1 MLKKNMPKID
11 KMCPE
16 WRNKW
21 NLIIGR

>member
-21 NLIIGR
+21 NLIIGK